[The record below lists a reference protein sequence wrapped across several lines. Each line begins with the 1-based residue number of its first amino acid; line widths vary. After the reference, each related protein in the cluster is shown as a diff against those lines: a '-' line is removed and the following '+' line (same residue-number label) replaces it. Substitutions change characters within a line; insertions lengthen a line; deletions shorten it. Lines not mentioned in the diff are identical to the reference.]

1 MSAASV
7 RPVSWARPAPLT
19 VAPPSWIRGRRPAP
33 VRVPSASPPP
43 PAPVS
48 AVPPRP
54 VTIAPRP
61 RTSYPSDAVAR
72 SGFGAMPTSREVE
85 LDAEIVALRG
95 EVARLAD
102 LLASVRAQLLE
113 DAEPEVVRLAVAVA
127 ERVVGRELAADPALV
142 GAWAMEAIA
151 ALPDRTGLVVAVSP
165 DVSDLLGE
173 REGAAERTV
182 ARAPIVVDPALA
194 PGSCELRSGA
204 TTAAVDAAARLASV
218 RDALG
223 LDGER

>member
-72 SGFGAMPTSREVE
+72 SGFGAMPTISASSSTSR
-85 LDAEIVALRG
+85 
-95 EVARLAD
+95 
-102 LLASVRAQLLE
+102 
-113 DAEPEVVRLAVAVA
+113 
-127 ERVVGRELAADPALV
+127 LV
-142 GAWAMEAIA
+142 GIA
-151 ALPDRTGLVVAVSP
+151 PNPDRATA
-165 DVSDLLGE
+165 SDG
-173 REGAAERTV
+173 
-182 ARAPIVVDPALA
+182 
-194 PGSCELRSGA
+194 
-204 TTAAVDAAARLASV
+204 
-218 RDALG
+218 
-223 LDGER
+223 